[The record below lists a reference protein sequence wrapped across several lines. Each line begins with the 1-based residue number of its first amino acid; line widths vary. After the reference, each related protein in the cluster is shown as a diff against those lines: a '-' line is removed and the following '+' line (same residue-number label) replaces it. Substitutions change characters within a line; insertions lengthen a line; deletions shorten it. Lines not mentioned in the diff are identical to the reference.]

1 MRLSASR
8 ALRTLLRRASR
19 LPACA
24 AASLAA
30 AATATEGAS
39 LFTDVR
45 AQSSLA
51 AAATATE
58 GASGA
63 IPCKLVHAFDVDIL
77 VIGGGSGGLALAR
90 EAASQSAK
98 VLLFDYVSP
107 SPRGSKWGIGG
118 TCVNVGCIPK
128 K

>member
-8 ALRTLLRRASR
+8 ALRTLLRIS
-19 LPACA
+19 CA
-24 AASLAA
+24 AYPAYPERIGPVKDVA
-30 AATATEGAS
+30 
-39 LFTDVR
+39 VR

>member
-1 MRLSASR
+1 MRLGASR

-19 LPACA
+19 FPAGVA
-24 AASLAA
+24 GL
-30 AATATEGAS
+30 TGAS

-63 IPCKLVHAFDVDIL
+63 NPCKLVHAFDVDIL

-90 EAASQSAK
+90 EAASLSAK